1 MANPNAQFPAQNII
15 TDQGVYPFSALLA
28 VIKRLIA
35 ALFGAGASTVV
46 WRPGAVSSG
55 NVFGTWAEVVTAVAA
70 LNGAIRIVVDM
81 DAAAAVIPAGAWDLR
96 PAGTS
101 GPVML
106 VAGGQTTPYFSQFVT
121 IANAVVAIHG
131 LTGLDG
137 IQIVNQATSNVITIS
152 AALEQEEFVMYGYA
166 AIYQAAAAGAA
177 NAFLRV
183 NNFSGALS
191 LNGSSF
197 VSTLDAGTNAV
208 QVAAGAFL
216 QVIINDNSTFDTNQL
231 VAPAGTAIVVA
242 TGEPS
247 PPFVSYG
254 TQAGAPTIIPT
265 GLTQSGIVTLAGGAS
280 AAIAVFLGASSRIVI
295 TPRDG
300 NGTDAATAHGY
311 AVLPADRVNGAP
323 GSIII
328 RAFAGAVA
336 AASQDGANAAT
347 VEFLIKN

>member
-1 MANPNAQFPAQNII
+1 MDNSQTEGRIQ
-15 TDQGVYPFSALLA
+15 
-28 VIKRLIA
+28 RLEE
-35 ALFGAGASTVV
+35 LTMRLVGGGGGLGFGASTVV

-55 NVFGTWAEVVTAVAA
+55 NVYATWAEVVAAVAV
-70 LNGAIRIVVDM
+70 LQGAISIVVDM
-81 DAAAAVIPAGAWDLR
+81 DGAAATIPAGAWDLR
-96 PAGTS
+96 PAGVS

-106 VAGGQTTPYFSQFVT
+106 VAGGNNTAYFSQFVT
-121 IANAVVAIHG
+121 IANAVVTIHG

-152 AALEQEEFVMYGYA
+152 APLEQEEFVMYGYA
-166 AIYQAAAAGAA
+166 AIYQSVLAGAA

-183 NNFSGALS
+183 ANFAGALS

-208 QVAAGAFL
+208 QVAVGAFL
-216 QVIINDNSTFDTNQL
+216 QIIINDNSTFDTNQL
-231 VAPAGTAIVVA
+231 VAPALTALVVA
-242 TGEPS
+242 SGEPS

-254 TQAGAPTIIPT
+254 TQAGAPTIIPS
-265 GLTQSGIVTLAGGAS
+265 GLTQRGVVTLAGGAS
-280 AAIAVFLGASSRIVI
+280 AAIPVFLDATSRLVI

-311 AVLPADRVNGAP
+311 AVLPADRVVGAP
-323 GSIII
+323 GSIVI

-336 AASQDGANAAT
+336 AAAQDGANAAT
-347 VEFLIKN
+347 VEFIVKN